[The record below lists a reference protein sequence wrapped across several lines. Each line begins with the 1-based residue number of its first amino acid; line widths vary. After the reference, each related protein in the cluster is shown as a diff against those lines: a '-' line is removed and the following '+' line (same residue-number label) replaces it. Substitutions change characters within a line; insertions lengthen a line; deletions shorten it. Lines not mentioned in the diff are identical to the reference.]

1 MAEETTTEEKAETT
15 SEAASS
21 ETKGAGLRFMKS
33 KGVCRKCR
41 RLGVKLFLKG
51 EKCTSAKCPLI
62 KRSYAPGQHGQKQT
76 KISDY
81 GRHLR
86 EKQKLVL
93 IYSLKDRQLRR
104 LIWKASRKKE
114 NTEEE
119 IIQAL
124 ERRLDSTIYRL
135 GWALSR
141 RQARKLVNGG
151 FFSVNGRRIDRP
163 GYLVNKKDKISLS
176 ERAKNSKLF
185 KNIILPYAKE
195 AEVPAWLKRKET
207 EAEVLRFPQAEEAQL
222 NVDLSL
228 VIEFYKR

>member
-1 MAEETTTEEKAETT
+1 MAEETTTEEKTEEATS
-15 SEAASS
+15 SEA
-21 ETKGAGLRFMKS
+21 KGAGLRFIKS
-33 KGVCRKCR
+33 KGSCRRCR

-51 EKCTSAKCPLI
+51 EKCGSPKCPLV
-62 KRSYAPGQHGQKQT
+62 KRPYAPGQHGQKQA

-93 IYSLKDRQLRR
+93 IYGLKDRQLRR

-119 IIQAL
+119 IVQAL
-124 ERRLDSTIYRL
+124 ERRLDNVIYRL

-141 RQARKLVNGG
+141 RQARKLVVGG
-151 FFSVNGRRIDRP
+151 FFYVNGRRVDRP
-163 GYLVNKKDKISLS
+163 GYLVVKKDKVSFS
-176 ERAKNSKLF
+176 ERAKRSKLF
-185 KNIILPYAKE
+185 KDIILPYSKE
-195 AEVPAWLKRKET
+195 AEVPAWLKRKEM
-207 EAEVLRFPQAEEAQL
+207 EAEVLRFPNPDEIQL

>member
-1 MAEETTTEEKAETT
+1 MAEETTTEEQATEQESGA
-15 SEAASS
+15 SEA
-21 ETKGAGLRFMKS
+21 KGAGLRFIKS

-51 EKCTSAKCPLI
+51 EKCNTPKCPFV
-62 KRSYAPGQHGQKQT
+62 RRPYPPGQHGQKQA

-86 EKQKLVL
+86 EKQKLAL
-93 IYSLKDRQLRR
+93 IYGLRDRQVRR
-104 LIWKASRKKE
+104 LIRKASRKKE

-119 IIQAL
+119 IIQTL
-124 ERRLDSTIYRL
+124 ERRLDNVVYRL

-141 RQARKLVNGG
+141 RQARKLVVGG
-151 FFSVNGRRIDRP
+151 FFYVNGRRVDRP
-163 GYLVNKKDKISLS
+163 GYLVEEKDKITLA
-176 ERAKNSKLF
+176 ERAKRSKLF
-185 KNIILPYAKE
+185 QDIILPHSKE
-195 AEVPAWLKRKET
+195 VEVPAWLKRKDM
-207 EAEVLRFPQAEEAQL
+207 EAEVVRFPKPDEVQL